1 MVEQIQLIKRTWEG
15 NRQVETKRE
24 VLCTIKSVGQS
35 EFYQAH
41 GTDYKPELKI
51 QLADY
56 LDYDE
61 EQLIVFNGK
70 WWRVIRI
77 YRTGHALEITV
88 ERAPEEEREHE
99 QQNQT

>member
-15 NRQVETKRE
+15 NQQVETNRE

-61 EQLIVFNGK
+61 EQLIIFNGK
-70 WWRVIRI
+70 WWRVIRT

-88 ERAPEEEREHE
+88 ERAPKEERTNE
-99 QQNQT
+99 QKSSF